1 MSSWFSGLKDL
12 SKDLSEKV
20 QAALP
25 KIDSETLQK
34 LTLNTPELQAERA
47 ALQQEYHH
55 KVAVKDSL
63 AHMYPWET
71 RDAERDIL
79 VEECKDAIMALSL
92 SVDTFFGPYPMP
104 LLNVNTDDDDD
115 KDKDDEDEDEQK
127 DEDGNPNT
135 QDDGNATGTTG
146 KKPVKDMEPSM
157 ESLEKLAKLE
167 PLPPL
172 LADFDLIAHVGLIQ
186 KMLKVDRNL
195 VERQST
201 LSGGGEREKVFWRN
215 YFFHCAFTRYEA
227 GLSIDEIW
235 SDAPPPP
242 PHSEAVLPGEEVVEF
257 HSTAATDE
265 TSGGATAR
273 SATNSST
280 NSATNLLGPED
291 TGASALGDYVFEDH
305 DKPSSTDS
313 PTPDYEIIESSMG
326 NDDMN
331 GDDDEDAFAGEM
343 DELEAEIAQALGD

>member
-25 KIDSETLQK
+25 KIDNETLQK

-92 SVDTFFGPYPMP
+92 SVDTFFGPYSMP

-115 KDKDDEDEDEQK
+115 NKEHGQDDNDEHENDDEDK
-127 DEDGNPNT
+127 DVDGNQNT
-135 QDDGNATGTTG
+135 HEEDNTATGTGSGTTE
-146 KKPVKDMEPSM
+146 KKPIKDMEPSP

-172 LADFDLIAHVGLIQ
+172 LADFDLLAHVGLIQ
-186 KMLKVDRNL
+186 KMLKVDPKL

-201 LSGGGEREKVFWRN
+201 LSGTSFR
-215 YFFHCAFTRYEA
+215 C
-227 GLSIDEIW
+227 LSSVCI
-235 SDAPPPP
+235 
-242 PHSEAVLPGEEVVEF
+242 
-257 HSTAATDE
+257 
-265 TSGGATAR
+265 
-273 SATNSST
+273 
-280 NSATNLLGPED
+280 
-291 TGASALGDYVFEDH
+291 
-305 DKPSSTDS
+305 
-313 PTPDYEIIESSMG
+313 
-326 NDDMN
+326 
-331 GDDDEDAFAGEM
+331 
-343 DELEAEIAQALGD
+343 